1 MNHQAPESVTELP
14 ADDKTFFDVVILGGG
29 FAGGTLALH
38 LALHLPDVSVAVVEP
53 NANPPRFAHK
63 VGESSLAPQGNYL
76 ARWLQ
81 LEAYLNE
88 GHIEKFGA
96 RYFFGDPTGPFAARP
111 EIGARHA
118 VTDFPIYEY
127 QVDRGKLEAD
137 LRDMVV
143 ARGVTWLTYHA
154 TDVQFGQGCAAHTV
168 QLQDRASGETK
179 MLRAR
184 WVVDATG
191 RRRFLHRRRHDA
203 RPTTGRCSSAWF
215 RVPGWI
221 DVDDFVPTTDTQ
233 WHERVAPR
241 HPRGI
246 PFGRFN
252 STNHLCGTG
261 YWVWLIPLPDE
272 VMSVGIVAEEVL
284 IPFEAYNTAERALDW
299 LAANEP
305 LVAAAVENR
314 EMLDFRTMRRYSY
327 PANDFISTERWALI
341 GEALGFA
348 DPFYS
353 PGGDMI
359 ALANL
364 MVVETIRRERNGVL
378 DETTCQQITESMR
391 RILAIVTDGIQSIY
405 PCLGAAR
412 VAGAHVVWDFL
423 SLVSPMSLIVRT
435 FDATLYDYLASEEAH
450 RILDELAA
458 LRQDVD
464 QLMKTWAQG
473 EDNQLPAG
481 AFLDHTEKL
490 YQLTASLWSEAPAK
504 AIAPLANDLLA
515 HLQTIADQYRTQ
527 GAAWRLFDA
536 TEYSQP

>member
-53 NANPPRFAHK
+53 TANPPRFAHK

-96 RYFFGDPTGPFAARP
+96 RYFFGDSAGPFAERP

-143 ARGVTWLTYHA
+143 TRGVTWLTYHA
-154 TDVQFGQGCAAHTV
+154 MDVQFGQGCAAHTV
-168 QLQDRASGETK
+168 HLQERASGETK
-179 MLRAR
+179 TVRAR

-191 RRRFLHRRRHDA
+191 RRRLLHRSRHA
-203 RPTTGRCSSAWF
+203 PVAPTGRCSSAWF
-215 RVPGWI
+215 RVPGWV
-221 DVDDFVPTTDTQ
+221 DVADFVPTADTR

-252 STNHLCGTG
+252 STNHLCGKG

-272 VMSVGIVAEEVL
+272 VMSVGIVAEEEI
-284 IPFEAYNTAERALDW
+284 IPFELYNTAERALSW

-305 LVAAAVENR
+305 LVAAAVQNR
-314 EMLDFRTMRRYSY
+314 TMLDFRTMRRYSY
-327 PANDFISTERWALI
+327 PVCDFVSAERWALV

-353 PGGDMI
+353 PGGDVI

-364 MVVETIRRERNGVL
+364 IIVESIRRERHGTL
-378 DETTCQQITESMR
+378 DAATCQRLTESMR
-391 RILAIVTDGIQSIY
+391 RIVAIVTDGIQSIY

-423 SLVSPMSLIVRT
+423 SLVSPMSLVVRS
-435 FDATLYDYLASEEAH
+435 FDAQLYDYLGSEEAH
-450 RILDELAA
+450 HILGELAA
-458 LRQDVD
+458 LRQDID
-464 QLMKTWAQG
+464 QIMKSWAQG
-473 EDNQLPAG
+473 TYSQLPAG
-481 AFLDHTEKL
+481 SFVDHTEKL
-490 YQLTASLWSEAPAK
+490 YHLTASLWSETPGKEISA
-504 AIAPLANDLLA
+504 LVNDLLA
-515 HLQTIADQYRTQ
+515 HLKMIASEYQTR
-527 GAAWRLFDA
+527 GPAWSFFDPA
-536 TEYSQP
+536 